1 MQYKEQTINCPK
13 CSKNIKIKMLEQID
27 ESKFKDVISRKIFKF
42 KCSYCKN
49 EVIIDY
55 PTTFIGENFE
65 VCYKLTKKKGNKTYL
80 RECYDFD
87 DFKEKILIFS
97 ANLNDIAIE
106 FIKDYLLNENW
117 YTVNPVSNE
126 QVYTEILIDVLD
138 RYSKKYKKE
147 KRGVLSERK

>member
-1 MQYKEQTINCPK
+1 MMKAE
-13 CSKNIKIKMLEQID
+13 E
-27 ESKFKDVISRKIFKF
+27 FV
-42 KCSYCKN
+42 
-49 EVIIDY
+49 
-55 PTTFIGENFE
+55 
-65 VCYKLTKKKGNKTYL
+65 
-80 RECYDFD
+80 
-87 DFKEKILIFS
+87 
-97 ANLNDIAIE
+97 E

>member
-1 MQYKEQTINCPK
+1 MKEN
-13 CSKNIKIKMLEQID
+13 
-27 ESKFKDVISRKIFKF
+27 RKKETLTDWLNARNNFGIF
-42 KCSYCKN
+42 
-49 EVIIDY
+49 Y
-55 PTTFIGENFE
+55 PPMKAEEF
-65 VCYKLTKKKGNKTYL
+65 V
-80 RECYDFD
+80 
-87 DFKEKILIFS
+87 
-97 ANLNDIAIE
+97 E